1 MILLVL
7 PPIPA
12 FTYISDKEDKLCCAS
27 ARLIG
32 TKLMISTKWKRFP
45 CVRKL
50 NYNISWTLPQNL
62 IVKTRGIGNHSFRLY
77 KISSW
82 SMYSTVRLTI
92 EIFLEIRRYA
102 CTWWVY
108 TSRGSS
114 VTWNTGLW
122 ILVRYYARY
131 VSEPP
136 VALDFGTIN
145 GIHVRWIHTS
155 MARRFASN
163 VNELIYVDVSYIVV
177 QVGRLEF
184 RNLSSESQKKREEFC
199 RYVVR
204 PFPPRNSNRY

>member
-1 MILLVL
+1 MSSRAKI
-7 PPIPA
+7 
-12 FTYISDKEDKLCCAS
+12 FS
-27 ARLIG
+27 G
-32 TKLMISTKWKRFP
+32 TVNDLR
-45 CVRKL
+45 
-50 NYNISWTLPQNL
+50 
-62 IVKTRGIGNHSFRLY
+62 
-77 KISSW
+77 
-82 SMYSTVRLTI
+82 
-92 EIFLEIRRYA
+92 FLEIRRYA

-184 RNLSSESQKKREEFC
+184 RNLSSEEFC
-199 RYVVR
+199 RCIDFFSPPLSLAIILLTFSTLLMITCNISLRFIIHFIFDFSSINSLETVTEFSLVVL
-204 PFPPRNSNRY
+204 FLYK

>member
-1 MILLVL
+1 M
-7 PPIPA
+7 
-12 FTYISDKEDKLCCAS
+12 
-27 ARLIG
+27 
-32 TKLMISTKWKRFP
+32 
-45 CVRKL
+45 
-50 NYNISWTLPQNL
+50 
-62 IVKTRGIGNHSFRLY
+62 
-77 KISSW
+77 
-82 SMYSTVRLTI
+82 
-92 EIFLEIRRYA
+92 
-102 CTWWVY
+102 
-108 TSRGSS
+108 
-114 VTWNTGLW
+114 
-122 ILVRYYARY
+122 
-131 VSEPP
+131 SEPP

>member
-1 MILLVL
+1 
-7 PPIPA
+7 
-12 FTYISDKEDKLCCAS
+12 
-27 ARLIG
+27 
-32 TKLMISTKWKRFP
+32 
-45 CVRKL
+45 
-50 NYNISWTLPQNL
+50 
-62 IVKTRGIGNHSFRLY
+62 
-77 KISSW
+77 
-82 SMYSTVRLTI
+82 MYSTVRLTI

-199 RYVVR
+199 RSSFSPSQFQSLLTY
-204 PFPPRNSNRY
+204 FPLSSRSHILQRIGYIYRIFNNFSC

>member
-7 PPIPA
+7 PPIPV
-12 FTYISDKEDKLCCAS
+12 FTCAYLRQEDNC
-27 ARLIG
+27 RVLIIDVYSWWWNG
-32 TKLMISTKWKRFP
+32 CSKWKSGIKFVKKKFLSFP
-45 CVRKL
+45 E
-50 NYNISWTLPQNL
+50 NL
-62 IVKTRGIGNHSFRLY
+62 IDVCCKASIRNYSFRLY
-77 KISSW
+77 KISLW
-82 SMYSTVRLTI
+82 SKYSTVRLTI
-92 EIFLEIRRYA
+92 EIFLEIRRHA

-184 RNLSSESQKKREEFC
+184 RNPSSESQKKREKSLFL
-199 RYVVR
+199 
-204 PFPPRNSNRY
+204 FS

>member
-1 MILLVL
+1 
-7 PPIPA
+7 
-12 FTYISDKEDKLCCAS
+12 
-27 ARLIG
+27 
-32 TKLMISTKWKRFP
+32 
-45 CVRKL
+45 
-50 NYNISWTLPQNL
+50 
-62 IVKTRGIGNHSFRLY
+62 
-77 KISSW
+77 
-82 SMYSTVRLTI
+82 MYSTVRLTI

-163 VNELIYVDVSYIVV
+163 VNELIYVDVSYIAV

-184 RNLSSESQKKREEFC
+184 RNPSSQSQNQEEFC
-199 RYVVR
+199 RYVVDFQLLLTY
-204 PFPPRNSNRY
+204 FPSSSWDVSYNVIYLLNLRQSVVVNRDLETVAGI